1 MSDNP
6 YASPRAS
13 GTPAQR
19 RAGPRLIA
27 AIRACFYVLG
37 AMGLILDGMAW
48 YTFLTRRIDVL
59 WWLGTLG
66 ALLSGACLLFA
77 LAVPAWRSPSA
88 LAAYVLIVACLLIV
102 VWIELMY

>member
-27 AIRACFYVLG
+27 AVRTCFYVLG

-66 ALLSGACLLFA
+66 VFLSGAGEDWNRIRVLD
-77 LAVPAWRSPSA
+77 LAN
-88 LAAYVLIVACLLIV
+88 LARTKRG
-102 VWIELMY
+102 M